1 MWSWQPLV
9 QNEYVLFCFLCFVIV
24 PRGNPHPDPKRLSV
38 VPNTTSKQKQSNCT
52 GFSSVPRKQSK
63 FLKGSVKTDISKQ
76 KSLDSHNYKK
86 DNDNLEEYSVD
97 AASSITTS
105 NKLKPQIA
113 PKPVNPKIKSVGS
126 GLTPQS
132 SKTPI
137 LENPQQATPDD
148 NTYINMTIND
158 QAYVQPDPKVDPSAE
173 YMFDGDRDDAGR
185 YFVFSYDTKLIGS
198 FNVMGMS
205 LLCT

>member
-1 MWSWQPLV
+1 
-9 QNEYVLFCFLCFVIV
+9 
-24 PRGNPHPDPKRLSV
+24 
-38 VPNTTSKQKQSNCT
+38 
-52 GFSSVPRKQSK
+52 VPRKQSK
-63 FLKGSVKTDISKQ
+63 FPKGSVKTDISEQ

-97 AASSITTS
+97 AASSIATL
-105 NKLKPQIA
+105 NKLKPRVA
-113 PKPVNPKIKSVGS
+113 PKPVKPKIKSVGS
-126 GLTPQS
+126 LRSTG
-132 SKTPI
+132 KTPI
-137 LENPQQATPDD
+137 LENPQPATPDD
-148 NTYINMTIND
+148 NAYINMTTND
-158 QAYVQPDPKVDPSAE
+158 QAYVQSDPKVDPSDE